1 MNRSTQRLEEELRQL
16 SKQLE
21 VARESESAAEKRH
34 NDENLLETERAQE
47 TRREEANRLRD
58 RRASLV
64 KELDRRAVEE
74 KGWAPDQTEE
84 GEALPGTGRAGA
96 LRIGPHP
103 LLPERGFVI
112 HDRKQATVVWV
123 REVPTPARAAQLL
136 RKHGVPWE
144 EELLSHSL
152 SPVPEKEEEEQR

>member
-1 MNRSTQRLEEELRQL
+1 MHRSTQLLEEELSRL
-16 SKQLE
+16 SEQLE

-34 NDENLLETERAQE
+34 ADENLPETERAQE
-47 TRREEANRLRD
+47 GRREEAIRLRE
-58 RRASLV
+58 RRVRLV

-84 GEALPGTGRAGA
+84 GEALPGAGRAGA

-103 LLPERGFVI
+103 LFPERGFVI
-112 HDRKQATVVWV
+112 HDRKQATVAWV
-123 REVPTPARAAQLL
+123 REVPTPARAEELL
-136 RKHGVPWE
+136 RKHGVTWE

-152 SPVPEKEEEEQR
+152 SQVPEKEEEEQR